1 VNLLQEIEDLAM
13 LLSVE
18 DHFGKSESAAWTR
31 RTFTTLLAFGGG
43 PESETSLQLED
54 LVWNLASSM
63 LLQANTSLIAI
74 SSLWISF
81 VTHLKI
87 VLESSCSL
95 ELACSPWGVN
105 RSILLLAT

>member
-1 VNLLQEIEDLAM
+1 VNLSQEIEDLAM

-54 LVWNLASSM
+54 LVESCIIYVV
-63 LLQANTSLIAI
+63 TSK
-74 SSLWISF
+74 
-81 VTHLKI
+81 H
-87 VLESSCSL
+87 ESNSYL
-95 ELACSPWGVN
+95 FFMD
-105 RSILLLAT
+105 